1 MLHLQLTSRARVLSR
16 SIADGLSVNKLA
28 FAVYD
33 ESGTEIP
40 ALRQYV
46 AVTGKTATVSV
57 RLVSGKKYSF
67 AFFAYKASTG
77 NESSYYNVADLKAI
91 KVSTDY
97 SVNKGNDES
106 RDAFFAYD
114 SETITA
120 NLAKTI
126 TLRRPFSQLNIVAT
140 DVAEAEALNANLPV
154 KADVTVSNVCTT
166 LNALTG
172 DVSDPVTVAH
182 SCWC

>member
-1 MLHLQLTSRARVLSR
+1 MSRL
-16 SIADGLSVNKLA
+16 
-28 FAVYD
+28 
-33 ESGTEIP
+33 
-40 ALRQYV
+40 
-46 AVTGKTATVSV
+46 
-57 RLVSGKKYSF
+57 
-67 AFFAYKASTG
+67 
-77 NESSYYNVADLKAI
+77 YNVADLKAI

-140 DVAEAEALNANLPV
+140 DVAEPRLQR
-154 KADVTVSNVCTT
+154 TT
-166 LNALTG
+166 
-172 DVSDPVTVAH
+172 
-182 SCWC
+182 SCKGRRYSIQRLYDT